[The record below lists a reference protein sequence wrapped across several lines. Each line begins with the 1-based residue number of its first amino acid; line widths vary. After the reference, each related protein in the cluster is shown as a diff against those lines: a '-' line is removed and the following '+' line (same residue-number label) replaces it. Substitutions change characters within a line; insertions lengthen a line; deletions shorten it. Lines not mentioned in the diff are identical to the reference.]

1 MGTGVKYGSGKTRH
15 WVFVLGL
22 GLVSLMEMVSVGEVI
37 RDNYTTVTL
46 VVN

>member
-1 MGTGVKYGSGKTRH
+1 MGTGVRFGSGKTRH

-22 GLVSLMEMVSVGEVI
+22 GSLMEMVSVGEVI

>member
-1 MGTGVKYGSGKTRH
+1 MGTGVKFGSGKTRY
-15 WVFVLGL
+15 WVFVL

>member
-1 MGTGVKYGSGKTRH
+1 MGTGVTFGSGKTRH

-22 GLVSLMEMVSVGEVI
+22 GLVSLMVSVGEVI
-37 RDNYTTVTL
+37 KDNYTTVTL